1 MSELNIVPDSEQS
14 LFWYPELK
22 YKYDFDKGI
31 DKPLALRAYICYFLD
46 RLQSMFKWSG
56 LPDTIPQKWLESY
69 LLVDGQCAV
78 INTEKGLFAT
88 NGGMGAD
95 PNEYYIPTKYIVTN
109 PWLPEGSTAGKQYN
123 IDGDE
128 KNAVLVRNDTYT
140 VGLMPLLVKY
150 CTQMVE
156 NDITM
161 SIADI
166 WVRATVA
173 LSAADDQTRES
184 AEQWLK
190 DLRKGKLGVIGEAP
204 FLAGNQNES
213 LRTNPIGTVAGTLT
227 DLIEYHQY
235 LKAGLYND
243 IGLNSNYNMK
253 REAIM
258 SNETKLN
265 DDALHPLIDTM
276 LACRKEAAEEIN
288 KLFGTNISVEF
299 NSAWADNEK
308 ENEAVM
314 HQIEA
319 AADQADEDKENDSI
333 PEADNN
339 IPDTDTDIPD
349 SADDSESEVTVDESE
364 EIEAE
369 VPETE
374 AVIEAIENAAEVIA
388 EAIADNDTESDEK
401 DGE

>member
-1 MSELNIVPDSEQS
+1 MSVSNIVPEQEQS
-14 LFWYPELK
+14 LFWYPTLK
-22 YKYDFDKGI
+22 YKYDFEKGV

-46 RLQSMFKWSG
+46 RLQSMFKWEG

-78 INTEKGLFAT
+78 INTDRGLFAT

-109 PWLPEGSTAGKQYN
+109 PYLPEKASAGRNYTISGENQ
-123 IDGDE
+123 D
-128 KNAVLVRNDTYT
+128 AVLVRNDTYT
-140 VGLMPLLVKY
+140 VGLMPMILKY

-161 SIADI
+161 GIADV
-166 WVRATVA
+166 WARATIA
-173 LSAADDQTRES
+173 ISAVDDQTKES

-190 DLRKGKLGVIGEAP
+190 NLQKGKLGVIGEAP
-204 FLAGNQNES
+204 FLAANQNEN
-213 LRTNPIGTVAGTLT
+213 LRVNNIGTVAGTLT

-235 LKAGLYND
+235 LKAGLFNEL
-243 IGLNSNYNMK
+243 GLNSNYNMK

-299 NSAWADNEK
+299 NSAWEDNEK

-314 HQIEA
+314 QQIEA
-319 AADQADEDKENDSI
+319 AADQADEVTEDDTTIPDNDS
-333 PEADNN
+333 
-339 IPDTDTDIPD
+339 DISD
-349 SADDSESEVTVDESE
+349 SADSGNDIESDESAEVTADE
-364 EIEAE
+364 A
-369 VPETE
+369 PATE
-374 AVIEAIENAAEVIA
+374 AIVEAIETAAATIA
-388 EAIADNDTESDEK
+388 EAIAEDVPEEK
-401 DGE
+401 EGE

>member
-1 MSELNIVPDSEQS
+1 MSIPNTPDEQN
-14 LFWYPELK
+14 LFWYPTLK

-46 RLQSMFKWSG
+46 RLQSMFKWEG

-69 LLVDGQCAV
+69 LLTDGQCAV
-78 INTEKGLFAT
+78 INTSKGLFAT

-109 PWLPEGSTAGKQYN
+109 PWLPEGSTAGKQYT
-123 IDGDE
+123 IYGE
-128 KNAVLVRNDTYT
+128 EQNAVLVRNDTYT
-140 VGLMPLLVKY
+140 VGLMPLLLKY

-166 WVRATVA
+166 WARASA
-173 LSAADDQTRES
+173 AFSAADDQTKES
-184 AEQWLK
+184 AELWLK
-190 DLRKGKLGVIGEAP
+190 RLRKGELGVIGEAP

-288 KLFGTNISVEF
+288 RLFGTEISVEF

-314 HQIEA
+314 QQIEA
-319 AADQADEDKENDSI
+319 TAEGDEAI
-333 PEADNN
+333 
-339 IPDTDTDIPD
+339 
-349 SADDSESEVTVDESE
+349 ADDVASDEVDTVETTPDEVVEEQSTPDEVEEVT
-364 EIEAE
+364 EAE
-369 VPETE
+369 EVPATE

-388 EAIADNDTESDEK
+388 EAIAEGDTPEEK
-401 DGE
+401 EGE

>member
-1 MSELNIVPDSEQS
+1 MSIPNTPDEQN
-14 LFWYPELK
+14 LFWYPTLK

-78 INTEKGLFAT
+78 INTDKGIFAT

-109 PWLPEGSTAGKQYN
+109 PWLPEGSTAGKQYT
-123 IDGDE
+123 IYGE
-128 KNAVLVRNDTYT
+128 EQNAVLVRNDTYT
-140 VGLMPLLVKY
+140 VGLMPLLLKY

-166 WVRATVA
+166 WARASVA
-173 LSAADDQTRES
+173 FSAADDQTRES
-184 AEQWLK
+184 AELWLK
-190 DLRKGKLGVIGEAP
+190 RLKKGELGVIGEAP

-288 KLFGTNISVEF
+288 RLFGTEISVEF

-314 HQIEA
+314 NQIEA
-319 AADQADEDKENDSI
+319 AAEGDEAI
-333 PEADNN
+333 
-339 IPDTDTDIPD
+339 
-349 SADDSESEVTVDESE
+349 ADDVASDEVDTVETTPDEVAEEQSTPDEVEEVT
-364 EIEAE
+364 EAE
-369 VPETE
+369 EVPATE

-388 EAIADNDTESDEK
+388 EAIAEGDTPEEK
-401 DGE
+401 EGE

>member
-1 MSELNIVPDSEQS
+1 MSIPNTPDEQN
-14 LFWYPELK
+14 LFWYPTLK

-46 RLQSMFKWSG
+46 RLQSMFIWSG

-78 INTEKGLFAT
+78 INTDKGIFAT
-88 NGGMGAD
+88 NGGMGASPD
-95 PNEYYIPTKYIVTN
+95 EYYIPTKYIVTN
-109 PWLPEGSTAGKQYN
+109 PYLPENASSVKEYTISGTEQ
-123 IDGDE
+123 
-128 KNAVLVRNDTYT
+128 NAVLVRNDTYT
-140 VGLMPLLVKY
+140 VGLMPLLLKY

-166 WVRATVA
+166 WARASVA
-173 LSAADDQTRES
+173 MSAADDQTRES
-184 AEQWLK
+184 AELWLK
-190 DLRKGKLGVIGEAP
+190 RLRKGELGVIGEAP

-235 LKAGLYND
+235 LKAGLYNE

-288 KLFGTNISVEF
+288 RLFGTEITVEF
-299 NSAWADNEK
+299 NSAWEDNEK

-314 HQIEA
+314 NQIEA
-319 AADQADEDKENDSI
+319 AAEGDEAIADDVASDEDA
-333 PEADNN
+333 PEVIDDQTEDEAVDLNEVKADAEE
-339 IPDTDTDIPD
+339 DI
-349 SADDSESEVTVDESE
+349 
-364 EIEAE
+364 
-369 VPETE
+369 PETE
-374 AVIEAIENAAEVIA
+374 SVIEAIETAAEVIA
-388 EAIADNDTESDEK
+388 EAIAEGDTPEEK
-401 DGE
+401 EGE

>member
-1 MSELNIVPDSEQS
+1 MADLNIVPDTQQS

-22 YKYDFDKGI
+22 YKYDFEKGI
-31 DKPLALRAYICYFLD
+31 DKPLAMRAYIGYFLD

-56 LPDTIPQKWLESY
+56 LPETIPQKWLESY
-69 LLVDGQCAV
+69 LLVDGHCAV
-78 INTEKGLFAT
+78 INTDKGLFAT
-88 NGGMGAD
+88 NGGMGAV
-95 PNEYYIPTKYIVTN
+95 PNEYYIPTKFIVSN
-109 PWLPEGSTAGKQYN
+109 PYLPEGSTAGRNYT
-123 IDGDE
+123 IDGDDQD
-128 KNAVLVRNDTYT
+128 AVFVRNDTYT

-150 CTQMVE
+150 CSQMVE

-173 LSAADDQTRES
+173 MSAADDQTRES
-184 AEQWLK
+184 AEQWLR

-213 LRTNPIGTVAGTLT
+213 LRTNPIGSVAGTLT

-288 KLFGTNISVEF
+288 RLFGTNISVEF
-299 NSAWADNEK
+299 NSAWLDNEK

-314 HQIEA
+314 DQIEA
-319 AADQADEDKENDSI
+319 AAEATEEVSDEADTPVEVSDQTDEVIEEDTTDEVTADETVEDKD
-333 PEADNN
+333 
-339 IPDTDTDIPD
+339 
-349 SADDSESEVTVDESE
+349 
-364 EIEAE
+364 EAE
-369 VPETE
+369 APVETE
-374 AVIEAIENAAEVIA
+374 SIIEAIETAAEVIA
-388 EAIADNDTESDEK
+388 DAIEGDTHEDTEGGNE
-401 DGE
+401 

>member
-1 MSELNIVPDSEQS
+1 MSELNIVPDSEKS

-46 RLQSMFKWSG
+46 RLQSMFIWSG

-109 PWLPEGSTAGKQYN
+109 PYLPEGSTAGKQYV
-123 IDGDE
+123 IDGDT
-128 KNAVLVRNDTYT
+128 KDAVLVRNDTYT

-184 AEQWLK
+184 AELWLK
-190 DLRKGKLGVIGEAP
+190 KLRKGELGVIGEAP

-314 HQIEA
+314 QQIEA
-319 AADQADEDKENDSI
+319 AADQADEVTENDT
-333 PEADNN
+333 A
-339 IPDTDTDIPD
+339 IPDNDSDISDSVDSGNDT
-349 SADDSESEVTVDESE
+349 ESDESTEVTTDEVT
-364 EIEAE
+364 ADE
-369 VPETE
+369 VI
-374 AVIEAIENAAEVIA
+374 VEAIENAAEVIA

>member
-1 MSELNIVPDSEQS
+1 MSIPNTPDEQN
-14 LFWYPELK
+14 LFWYPTLK

-78 INTEKGLFAT
+78 INTSKGLFAT

-109 PWLPEGSTAGKQYN
+109 PWLPEGSTAGKQYT
-123 IDGDE
+123 IYGE
-128 KNAVLVRNDTYT
+128 EQNAVLVRNDTYT
-140 VGLMPLLVKY
+140 VGLMPLLLKY

-166 WVRATVA
+166 WARASVA
-173 LSAADDQTRES
+173 FSAADDQTRES
-184 AEQWLK
+184 AELWLK
-190 DLRKGKLGVIGEAP
+190 RLKKGELGVIGEAP

-288 KLFGTNISVEF
+288 RLFGTEISVEF

-314 HQIEA
+314 NQIEA
-319 AADQADEDKENDSI
+319 AAEGDEAI
-333 PEADNN
+333 
-339 IPDTDTDIPD
+339 
-349 SADDSESEVTVDESE
+349 ADDVASDEVDTVETTPDEVAEEQSTPDEVEEVT
-364 EIEAE
+364 EAE
-369 VPETE
+369 EVPATE

-388 EAIADNDTESDEK
+388 EAIAEGDTPEEK
-401 DGE
+401 EGE

>member
-1 MSELNIVPDSEQS
+1 MSVSNIVPEQEQS
-14 LFWYPELK
+14 LFWYPTLK
-22 YKYDFDKGI
+22 YKYDFEKGV

-46 RLQSMFKWSG
+46 RLQSMFKWEG

-78 INTEKGLFAT
+78 INTDRGLFAT

-109 PWLPEGSTAGKQYN
+109 PYLPEKASAGRNYTISGESQ
-123 IDGDE
+123 D
-128 KNAVLVRNDTYT
+128 AVLVRNDTYT
-140 VGLMPLLVKY
+140 VGLMPMILKY

-161 SIADI
+161 GIADI
-166 WVRATVA
+166 WARATIA
-173 LSAADDQTRES
+173 ISAVDDQTKES

-190 DLRKGKLGVIGEAP
+190 NLQKGKLGVIGEAP
-204 FLAGNQNES
+204 FLAANQNEN
-213 LRTNPIGTVAGTLT
+213 LRVNNIGTVAGTLT

-235 LKAGLYND
+235 LKAGLFNEL
-243 IGLNSNYNMK
+243 GLNSNYNMK

-288 KLFGTNISVEF
+288 RLFGTNISVEF
-299 NSAWADNEK
+299 NSAWEDNEK
-308 ENEAVM
+308 ENKAVM
-314 HQIEA
+314 QQIEA
-319 AADQADEDKENDSI
+319 AAD
-333 PEADNN
+333 
-339 IPDTDTDIPD
+339 
-349 SADDSESEVTVDESE
+349 
-364 EIEAE
+364 
-369 VPETE
+369 
-374 AVIEAIENAAEVIA
+374 
-388 EAIADNDTESDEK
+388 
-401 DGE
+401 

>member
-1 MSELNIVPDSEQS
+1 MSIPNTPDEQN
-14 LFWYPELK
+14 LFWYPTLK

-46 RLQSMFKWSG
+46 RLQSMFKWEG

-69 LLVDGQCAV
+69 LLTDGQCAV
-78 INTEKGLFAT
+78 INTSKGLFAT

-109 PWLPEGSTAGKQYN
+109 PWLPEGSTAGKQYT
-123 IDGDE
+123 IYGE
-128 KNAVLVRNDTYT
+128 EQNAVLVRNDTYT
-140 VGLMPLLVKY
+140 VGLMPLLLKY

-166 WVRATVA
+166 WARASA
-173 LSAADDQTRES
+173 AFSAADDQTRES
-184 AEQWLK
+184 AELWLK
-190 DLRKGKLGVIGEAP
+190 RLRKGELGVIGEAP

-288 KLFGTNISVEF
+288 RLFGTEITVEF
-299 NSAWADNEK
+299 NSAWEDNEK
-308 ENEAVM
+308 ENEAIM
-314 HQIEA
+314 QQIEA
-319 AADQADEDKENDSI
+319 TAEGDEAI
-333 PEADNN
+333 
-339 IPDTDTDIPD
+339 
-349 SADDSESEVTVDESE
+349 ADDVASDEVDTVETTPDEVVEEQSTPDEVEEVT
-364 EIEAE
+364 EAE
-369 VPETE
+369 EVPATE

-388 EAIADNDTESDEK
+388 EAIAEGDTPEEK
-401 DGE
+401 EGE

>member
-1 MSELNIVPDSEQS
+1 MSIPNTPDEQN
-14 LFWYPELK
+14 LFWYPTLK

-46 RLQSMFKWSG
+46 RLQSMFKWEG

-69 LLVDGQCAV
+69 LLTEGQCAV
-78 INTEKGLFAT
+78 INTERGLFAT

-109 PWLPEGSTAGKQYN
+109 PWLPEGSTAGKQYT
-123 IDGDE
+123 IYGE
-128 KNAVLVRNDTYT
+128 EQNAVLVRNDTYT
-140 VGLMPLLVKY
+140 VGLMPLLLKY

-166 WVRATVA
+166 WARASA
-173 LSAADDQTRES
+173 AFSAADDQTKES
-184 AEQWLK
+184 AELWLK
-190 DLRKGKLGVIGEAP
+190 RLRKGELGVIGEAP

-288 KLFGTNISVEF
+288 RLFGTEISVEF

-314 HQIEA
+314 QQIEA
-319 AADQADEDKENDSI
+319 TAEGDEAI
-333 PEADNN
+333 
-339 IPDTDTDIPD
+339 
-349 SADDSESEVTVDESE
+349 ADDVASDEVDTVETTPDEVAEEQSTPDEVEEVT
-364 EIEAE
+364 EAE
-369 VPETE
+369 EVPATE

-388 EAIADNDTESDEK
+388 EAIAEGDTPEEK
-401 DGE
+401 EGE

>member
-1 MSELNIVPDSEQS
+1 MSIPNTPDEQN
-14 LFWYPELK
+14 LFWYPTLK

-78 INTEKGLFAT
+78 INTDKGIFAT

-109 PWLPEGSTAGKQYN
+109 PWLPEGSTAGKQYT
-123 IDGDE
+123 IYGE
-128 KNAVLVRNDTYT
+128 EQNAVLVRNDIYT
-140 VGLMPLLVKY
+140 VGLMPLLLKY

-166 WVRATVA
+166 WARASVA
-173 LSAADDQTRES
+173 MSAADDQTRES
-184 AEQWLK
+184 AELWLK
-190 DLRKGKLGVIGEAP
+190 RLKKGELGVIGEAP

-235 LKAGLYND
+235 LKAGLYNE

-288 KLFGTNISVEF
+288 RLFGTEITVEF
-299 NSAWADNEK
+299 NSAWEDNEK
-308 ENEAVM
+308 ENEAIM
-314 HQIEA
+314 QQIEA
-319 AADQADEDKENDSI
+319 TAEGDEAI
-333 PEADNN
+333 
-339 IPDTDTDIPD
+339 
-349 SADDSESEVTVDESE
+349 ADDVASDEVDTVETTPDEVVEEQSTPDEVEEVT
-364 EIEAE
+364 EAE
-369 VPETE
+369 EVPATE

-388 EAIADNDTESDEK
+388 EAIAEGDTPEEK
-401 DGE
+401 EGE

>member
-46 RLQSMFKWSG
+46 RLQSMFTWSG

-78 INTEKGLFAT
+78 INTDKGLFAT
-88 NGGMGAD
+88 NGGMGAH

-109 PWLPEGSTAGKQYN
+109 PWLPEGSTAGKQYT
-123 IDGDE
+123 IDGDD
-128 KNAVLVRNDTYT
+128 KNAVLVRNDIYT

-184 AEQWLK
+184 AEQWLR

-314 HQIEA
+314 EQIEA
-319 AADQADEDKENDSI
+319 AADHTDEVETVEATADEVVDEQTT
-333 PEADNN
+333 
-339 IPDTDTDIPD
+339 PD
-349 SADDSESEVTVDESE
+349 EVTTDE
-364 EIEAE
+364 
-369 VPETE
+369 
-374 AVIEAIENAAEVIA
+374 VIVEAIENAAEVIA

>member
-1 MSELNIVPDSEQS
+1 MSELNIVPDSEKS

-22 YKYDFDKGI
+22 YKYDFEKGI
-31 DKPLALRAYICYFLD
+31 DKPLAMRAYICYFLD

-109 PWLPEGSTAGKQYN
+109 PWLPEDSSAGKQYN
-123 IDGDE
+123 IDGDD

-150 CTQMVE
+150 CSQMVE

-288 KLFGTNISVEF
+288 NLFGTNISVEF

-314 HQIEA
+314 QQIEA
-319 AADQADEDKENDSI
+319 SADQAEEVSDEA
-333 PEADNN
+333 EAPVEVSDQ
-339 IPDTDTDIPD
+339 TD
-349 SADDSESEVTVDESE
+349 ETVDETVE
-364 EIEAE
+364 DEAE
-369 VPETE
+369 APATD
-374 AVIEAIENAAEVIA
+374 VIVEAIETAAEVIA
-388 EAIADNDTESDEK
+388 EAIEGDTPEYTE
-401 DGE
+401 GGAE

>member
-1 MSELNIVPDSEQS
+1 MSIPNTPDEQN
-14 LFWYPELK
+14 LFWYPTLK

-95 PNEYYIPTKYIVTN
+95 PDEYYIPTKYIVTN
-109 PWLPEGSTAGKQYN
+109 PYLPQNASTEKEYVISGSEQ
-123 IDGDE
+123 
-128 KNAVLVRNDTYT
+128 NAVLVRNDTYT
-140 VGLMPLLVKY
+140 VGLMPLLLKY

-156 NDITM
+156 NDISMT
-161 SIADI
+161 IADI
-166 WVRATVA
+166 WARATVA
-173 LSAADDQTRES
+173 MSAADDQTRES
-184 AEQWLK
+184 AELWLK
-190 DLRKGKLGVIGEAP
+190 RLRKGELGIIGEAP
-204 FLAGNQNES
+204 FLAGNQAES
-213 LRTNPIGTVAGTLT
+213 LRTNPIGNVAGTLT

-258 SNETKLN
+258 QGEAQLN

-288 KLFGTNISVEF
+288 RLFGTEISVEF
-299 NSAWADNEK
+299 NSAWLDNEK
-308 ENEAVM
+308 ENDALLD
-314 HQIEA
+314 QIEA
-319 AADQADEDKENDSI
+319 QGEGN
-333 PEADNN
+333 EADNDISDN
-339 IPDTDTDIPD
+339 PDGDITGND
-349 SADDSESEVTVDESE
+349 ADVADESE
-364 EIEAE
+364 DAE
-369 VPETE
+369 VTADETVE
-374 AVIEAIENAAEVIA
+374 ADETPVDAEVIVEAIENAAEVIA
-388 EAIADNDTESDEK
+388 EAITSDETPDDTEGGNE
-401 DGE
+401 

>member
-1 MSELNIVPDSEQS
+1 MSISNLPDEQN
-14 LFWYPELK
+14 LFWYPTLK

-78 INTEKGLFAT
+78 INTDRGLFAT

-109 PWLPEGSTAGKQYN
+109 PYLPENASAGRNYIISGELQ
-123 IDGDE
+123 D
-128 KNAVLVRNDTYT
+128 AVLVRNDTYT
-140 VGLMPLLVKY
+140 VGLMPLLLKY

-166 WVRATVA
+166 WARASVA
-173 LSAADDQTRES
+173 LSAADDQTKES
-184 AEQWLK
+184 AELWLK
-190 DLRKGKLGVIGEAP
+190 RLRKGELGVIGEAP

-235 LKAGLYND
+235 LKAGLYNE

-288 KLFGTNISVEF
+288 RLFGTEITVEF
-299 NSAWADNEK
+299 NSAWEDNEK

-314 HQIEA
+314 QQIEA
-319 AADQADEDKENDSI
+319 AADQADDVDTVETT
-333 PEADNN
+333 
-339 IPDTDTDIPD
+339 PDD
-349 SADDSESEVTVDESE
+349 VVDEQSTPDEVE
-364 EIEAE
+364 EITEAEEVEE

-374 AVIEAIENAAEVIA
+374 SIVEAIETAAEVIA
-388 EAIADNDTESDEK
+388 EAIAEGDTPEEK
-401 DGE
+401 EGE

>member
-1 MSELNIVPDSEQS
+1 MSELNIVPDSEKS

-46 RLQSMFKWSG
+46 RLQSMFTWSG

-78 INTEKGLFAT
+78 INTDKGLFAT
-88 NGGMGAD
+88 NGGMGAN

-109 PWLPEGSTAGKQYN
+109 PWLPEGSTAGKQYT
-123 IDGDE
+123 IDGDD

-184 AEQWLK
+184 AEQWLR

-314 HQIEA
+314 EQIE
-319 AADQADEDKENDSI
+319 QSVEGDE
-333 PEADNN
+333 
-339 IPDTDTDIPD
+339 
-349 SADDSESEVTVDESE
+349 SADTVDEVVESND
-364 EIEAE
+364 
-369 VPETE
+369 E
-374 AVIEAIENAAEVIA
+374 AVETTDEVVESDEAVESTDEVTADEVIVEAIENAAEVIA
-388 EAIADNDTESDEK
+388 EAIADNDTESDVK

>member
-1 MSELNIVPDSEQS
+1 MSIPNTPDEQN
-14 LFWYPELK
+14 LFWYPTLK

-78 INTEKGLFAT
+78 INTDKGIFAT

-95 PNEYYIPTKYIVTN
+95 PDEYYIPTKYIVTN
-109 PWLPEGSTAGKQYN
+109 PYLPEKASAGKEYTISGTDQ
-123 IDGDE
+123 
-128 KNAVLVRNDTYT
+128 NAVLVRNDTYT
-140 VGLMPLLVKY
+140 VGLMPLLLKY

-166 WVRATVA
+166 WARASVA
-173 LSAADDQTRES
+173 MSAADDQTKES
-184 AEQWLK
+184 AELWLK
-190 DLRKGKLGVIGEAP
+190 RLRKGELGVIGEAP

-235 LKAGLYND
+235 LKAGLYNE

-288 KLFGTNISVEF
+288 KLFGTEITVEF
-299 NSAWADNEK
+299 NSAWEDNEK

-314 HQIEA
+314 NQIEA
-319 AADQADEDKENDSI
+319 AAEGDEAI
-333 PEADNN
+333 
-339 IPDTDTDIPD
+339 
-349 SADDSESEVTVDESE
+349 ADDVAPEDAPEVIEDQTEDEAVDLNEVKADAE
-364 EIEAE
+364 EDIT
-369 VPETE
+369 ETE
-374 AVIEAIENAAEVIA
+374 SVIEAIETAAEVIA
-388 EAIADNDTESDEK
+388 EAIAEGDTPEEK
-401 DGE
+401 EGE

>member
-1 MSELNIVPDSEQS
+1 MSELNIVPDTQQS

-22 YKYDFDKGI
+22 YKYDFEKGI
-31 DKPLALRAYICYFLD
+31 DKPLAMRAYIGYFLD
-46 RLQSMFKWSG
+46 RLQSMFIWSG
-56 LPDTIPQKWLESY
+56 LPETIPQKWLESY
-69 LLVDGQCAV
+69 LLVDGHCAV
-78 INTEKGLFAT
+78 INTDKGLFAT

-95 PNEYYIPTKYIVTN
+95 PNEYYIPTKFIVSN
-109 PWLPEGSTAGKQYN
+109 PYLPEGSSAGRNYT
-123 IDGDE
+123 IDGDDQD
-128 KNAVLVRNDTYT
+128 AVFVRNDTYT

-150 CTQMVE
+150 CSQMVE

-184 AEQWLK
+184 AEQWLR

-314 HQIEA
+314 EQIEA
-319 AADQADEDKENDSI
+319 AAESTDEVSDEAEAHVEVSDQTDEVIED
-333 PEADNN
+333 
-339 IPDTDTDIPD
+339 DTTTD
-349 SADDSESEVTVDESE
+349 ETVDKTVED
-364 EIEAE
+364 EAE
-369 VPETE
+369 APVETE
-374 AVIEAIENAAEVIA
+374 SIIEAIETAAEVIA
-388 EAIADNDTESDEK
+388 DAIEGDTTEDTEGGAE
-401 DGE
+401 

>member
-1 MSELNIVPDSEQS
+1 MADLNIVPDTQQS

-22 YKYDFDKGI
+22 YKYDFEKGI
-31 DKPLALRAYICYFLD
+31 DKPLAMRAYIGYFLD

-56 LPDTIPQKWLESY
+56 LPETIPQKWLESY
-69 LLVDGQCAV
+69 LLVDGHCAV
-78 INTEKGLFAT
+78 INTDKGLFAT

-95 PNEYYIPTKYIVTN
+95 PNEYYIPTKFIVSN
-109 PWLPEGSTAGKQYN
+109 PYLPEGSTAGRNYT
-123 IDGDE
+123 IDGDDQD
-128 KNAVLVRNDTYT
+128 AVFVRNDTYT

-150 CTQMVE
+150 CSQMVE

-173 LSAADDQTRES
+173 MSAADDQTRES
-184 AEQWLK
+184 AEQWLR

-213 LRTNPIGTVAGTLT
+213 LRTNPIGSVAGTLT

-276 LACRKEAAEEIN
+276 LACRKEAADEIN
-288 KLFGTNISVEF
+288 RLFGTNISVEF
-299 NSAWADNEK
+299 NSAWLDNEK

-314 HQIEA
+314 DQIEA
-319 AADQADEDKENDSI
+319 ASEATEEVSDEAEAPVEVSDQTDEVIEDDTTDEVTADE
-333 PEADNN
+333 
-339 IPDTDTDIPD
+339 
-349 SADDSESEVTVDESE
+349 TVED
-364 EIEAE
+364 EAE
-369 VPETE
+369 APVETE
-374 AVIEAIENAAEVIA
+374 SIIEAIETAAEVIA
-388 EAIADNDTESDEK
+388 DAIEGDTPEDTEGGNE
-401 DGE
+401 

>member
-1 MSELNIVPDSEQS
+1 MSGLNIVPDSEQS

-78 INTEKGLFAT
+78 INTDKGLFAT

-109 PWLPEGSTAGKQYN
+109 PWLPEGSSAGKQYI

-128 KNAVLVRNDTYT
+128 KNAVLVRNDIYT

-166 WVRATVA
+166 WARASVA
-173 LSAADDQTRES
+173 MSAADDQTRES
-184 AEQWLK
+184 AELWLK
-190 DLRKGKLGVIGEAP
+190 RLRKGELGVIGEAP

-235 LKAGLYND
+235 LKAGLYNE

-299 NSAWADNEK
+299 NSAWEDNEK

-314 HQIEA
+314 QQIEA
-319 AADQADEDKENDSI
+319 TAEGDEAIADDVASDEIALDEDAPEVVDDQTEDEAVETTDEAIADEV
-333 PEADNN
+333 PA
-339 IPDTDTDIPD
+339 
-349 SADDSESEVTVDESE
+349 ES
-364 EIEAE
+364 
-369 VPETE
+369 
-374 AVIEAIENAAEVIA
+374 VIVEAIETAAEVIA
-388 EAIADNDTESDEK
+388 EAIAEGDTPEEK
-401 DGE
+401 EGE

>member
-1 MSELNIVPDSEQS
+1 MSIPNTPDEKN
-14 LFWYPELK
+14 LFWYPTLK

-78 INTEKGLFAT
+78 INTDKGIFAT
-88 NGGMGAD
+88 NGGMGASPD
-95 PNEYYIPTKYIVTN
+95 EYYIPTKYIVTN
-109 PWLPEGSTAGKQYN
+109 PYLPENASAGKEYTISGTDQ
-123 IDGDE
+123 
-128 KNAVLVRNDTYT
+128 NAVLVRNDTYT
-140 VGLMPLLVKY
+140 VGLMPLLLKY

-166 WVRATVA
+166 WARASVA
-173 LSAADDQTRES
+173 MSAADDQTRES
-184 AEQWLK
+184 AELWLK
-190 DLRKGKLGVIGEAP
+190 RLRKGELGVIGEAP

-288 KLFGTNISVEF
+288 RLFGTEISVEF

-308 ENEAVM
+308 ENEAIM
-314 HQIEA
+314 QQIEA
-319 AADQADEDKENDSI
+319 TAEGDEAI
-333 PEADNN
+333 
-339 IPDTDTDIPD
+339 
-349 SADDSESEVTVDESE
+349 ADDVASDEVDTVETTPDEVVEEQSTPDEVEEVT
-364 EIEAE
+364 EAE
-369 VPETE
+369 EVPATE

-388 EAIADNDTESDEK
+388 EAIAEGDTPEEK
-401 DGE
+401 EGE

>member
-1 MSELNIVPDSEQS
+1 MSIPNTPDEQN
-14 LFWYPELK
+14 LFWYPTLK

-46 RLQSMFKWSG
+46 RLQSMFKWEG

-78 INTEKGLFAT
+78 INTDKGIFAT

-95 PNEYYIPTKYIVTN
+95 PDEYYIPTKYIVTN
-109 PWLPEGSTAGKQYN
+109 PYLPEQASAGRNYT
-123 IDGDE
+123 ISGDGQD
-128 KNAVLVRNDTYT
+128 AVLVRNDTYT
-140 VGLMPLLVKY
+140 VGLMPLLLKY

-166 WVRATVA
+166 WARASVA
-173 LSAADDQTRES
+173 MSAADDQTKES
-184 AEQWLK
+184 AELWLK
-190 DLRKGKLGVIGEAP
+190 RLRKGELGVIGEAP

-235 LKAGLYND
+235 LKAGLYNE

-288 KLFGTNISVEF
+288 KLFGTEITVEF
-299 NSAWADNEK
+299 NSAWEDNEK

-314 HQIEA
+314 NQIEA
-319 AADQADEDKENDSI
+319 VAEGDEAI
-333 PEADNN
+333 
-339 IPDTDTDIPD
+339 
-349 SADDSESEVTVDESE
+349 ADDIAPEEDVPEVIDDQTEDEAEDTADAEVEEVSE
-364 EIEAE
+364 E

-374 AVIEAIENAAEVIA
+374 AVIEAIETAAEVIA
-388 EAIADNDTESDEK
+388 EAIAEGDTPEEK
-401 DGE
+401 EGE

>member
-1 MSELNIVPDSEQS
+1 MSIPNTPDEQN
-14 LFWYPELK
+14 LFWYPTLK

-46 RLQSMFKWSG
+46 RLQSMFKWEG
-56 LPDTIPQKWLESY
+56 LPNTIPQKWLESY
-69 LLVDGQCAV
+69 LLTDGQCAV
-78 INTEKGLFAT
+78 INTSKGLFAT

-109 PWLPEGSTAGKQYN
+109 PWLPEGSTAGKQYT
-123 IDGDE
+123 IYGE
-128 KNAVLVRNDTYT
+128 EQNAVLVRNDTYT
-140 VGLMPLLVKY
+140 VGLMPLLLKY

-166 WVRATVA
+166 WARASA
-173 LSAADDQTRES
+173 AFSAADDQTRES
-184 AEQWLK
+184 AELWLK
-190 DLRKGKLGVIGEAP
+190 RLRKGELGVIGEAP

-288 KLFGTNISVEF
+288 RLFGTEITVEF
-299 NSAWADNEK
+299 NSAWEDNEK
-308 ENEAVM
+308 ENEAIM
-314 HQIEA
+314 QQIEA
-319 AADQADEDKENDSI
+319 TAEGDEAI
-333 PEADNN
+333 
-339 IPDTDTDIPD
+339 
-349 SADDSESEVTVDESE
+349 ADDVASDEVDTVETTPDEVVEEQSTPDEVEEVT
-364 EIEAE
+364 EAE
-369 VPETE
+369 EVPATE

-388 EAIADNDTESDEK
+388 EAIAEGDTPEEK
-401 DGE
+401 EGE

>member
-1 MSELNIVPDSEQS
+1 MSELNIVPDSEKS

-46 RLQSMFKWSG
+46 RLQSMFTWSG

-78 INTEKGLFAT
+78 INTDKGLFAT
-88 NGGMGAD
+88 NGGMDAD

-109 PWLPEGSTAGKQYN
+109 PWLPEGSTAGKQYT
-123 IDGDE
+123 IDGDD
-128 KNAVLVRNDTYT
+128 KNAVLVRNDIYT

-173 LSAADDQTRES
+173 LSAADDQTKES
-184 AEQWLK
+184 AEQWLR

-299 NSAWADNEK
+299 NSAWANNEK

-314 HQIEA
+314 EQIEA
-319 AADQADEDKENDSI
+319 AADQTDDVETVEATPDEVADEQTTPDEVEETD
-333 PEADNN
+333 EAV
-339 IPDTDTDIPD
+339 
-349 SADDSESEVTVDESE
+349 ESTNEVTADE
-364 EIEAE
+364 
-369 VPETE
+369 
-374 AVIEAIENAAEVIA
+374 VIVEAIENAAEVIA

>member
-1 MSELNIVPDSEQS
+1 
-14 LFWYPELK
+14 
-22 YKYDFDKGI
+22 
-31 DKPLALRAYICYFLD
+31 
-46 RLQSMFKWSG
+46 
-56 LPDTIPQKWLESY
+56 
-69 LLVDGQCAV
+69 
-78 INTEKGLFAT
+78 
-88 NGGMGAD
+88 
-95 PNEYYIPTKYIVTN
+95 
-109 PWLPEGSTAGKQYN
+109 
-123 IDGDE
+123 
-128 KNAVLVRNDTYT
+128 
-140 VGLMPLLVKY
+140 MPLLVKY

-173 LSAADDQTRES
+173 LSAADDQTKES
-184 AEQWLK
+184 AEQWLR

-314 HQIEA
+314 EQIEA
-319 AADQADEDKENDSI
+319 AADQTDDVETVETTPGEVEDEQTTPDEVEETDEAVESTDEVTADE
-333 PEADNN
+333 
-339 IPDTDTDIPD
+339 
-349 SADDSESEVTVDESE
+349 
-364 EIEAE
+364 
-369 VPETE
+369 
-374 AVIEAIENAAEVIA
+374 VIVEAIENAAEVIA

-401 DGE
+401 DGAE

>member
-1 MSELNIVPDSEQS
+1 MSIPNTPDEQN
-14 LFWYPELK
+14 LFWYPTLK

-31 DKPLALRAYICYFLD
+31 DKPLALRAYICYFLN
-46 RLQSMFKWSG
+46 RLQSMFKWEG

-69 LLVDGQCAV
+69 LLSDGQCAV
-78 INTEKGLFAT
+78 IKTSEGIYAT

-109 PWLPEGSTAGKQYN
+109 PYLPKTASAGKDYIISGEGQ
-123 IDGDE
+123 
-128 KNAVLVRNDTYT
+128 NAVLVRNDIYT
-140 VGLMPLLVKY
+140 IGLMPLLLKY

-166 WVRATVA
+166 WARASVA
-173 LSAADDQTRES
+173 MSAADDQTRES
-184 AEQWLK
+184 AELWLK
-190 DLRKGKLGVIGEAP
+190 RLRKGELGVIGEAP

-288 KLFGTNISVEF
+288 RLFGTEISVEF

-314 HQIEA
+314 QQIEA
-319 AADQADEDKENDSI
+319 AADQADEVTENDSV
-333 PEADNN
+333 PEADSD
-339 IPDTDTDIPD
+339 ISDTDSDIPD
-349 SADDSESEVTVDESE
+349 SADVTESEDVTDD
-364 EIEAE
+364 
-369 VPETE
+369 ETE
-374 AVIEAIENAAEVIA
+374 KVETESSATDLIVETIETAAEIIA
-388 EAIADNDTESDEK
+388 EAIAEGDAPEEK
-401 DGE
+401 EGE

>member
-1 MSELNIVPDSEQS
+1 MSELNIVPDTQQS

-22 YKYDFDKGI
+22 YKYDFEKGI
-31 DKPLALRAYICYFLD
+31 DKPLAMRAYIGYFLD
-46 RLQSMFKWSG
+46 RLQSMFIWSG
-56 LPDTIPQKWLESY
+56 LPETIPQKWLESY
-69 LLVDGQCAV
+69 LLVDGHCAV
-78 INTEKGLFAT
+78 INTSKGLFAT

-95 PNEYYIPTKYIVTN
+95 PNEYYIPTKFIVSN
-109 PWLPEGSTAGKQYN
+109 PYLPEGSSAGRNYI
-123 IDGDE
+123 IDGD
-128 KNAVLVRNDTYT
+128 NQDAVFVRNDTYT

-150 CTQMVE
+150 CSQMVE

-173 LSAADDQTRES
+173 LSAADDQTKES

-288 KLFGTNISVEF
+288 KLFGTDISVEF

-308 ENEAVM
+308 ENEAIM
-314 HQIEA
+314 QQIENTA
-319 AADQADEDKENDSI
+319 EGDESADTAVDTTDEVVESNDESVETTDEVVESDEAVESTDEVTADE
-333 PEADNN
+333 
-339 IPDTDTDIPD
+339 
-349 SADDSESEVTVDESE
+349 
-364 EIEAE
+364 
-369 VPETE
+369 
-374 AVIEAIENAAEVIA
+374 VIVEAIENAAEVIA
-388 EAIADNDTESDEK
+388 DAIEENQENTNV
-401 DGE
+401 

>member
-1 MSELNIVPDSEQS
+1 MSVSNIVPEQEQS
-14 LFWYPELK
+14 LFWYPTLK
-22 YKYDFDKGI
+22 YKYDFEKGV

-46 RLQSMFKWSG
+46 RLQSMFKWEG

-78 INTEKGLFAT
+78 INTDRGLFAT

-109 PWLPEGSTAGKQYN
+109 PYLPEKASAGRNYTISGEDQ
-123 IDGDE
+123 D
-128 KNAVLVRNDTYT
+128 AVLVRNDTYT
-140 VGLMPLLVKY
+140 VGLMPMLLKY

-161 SIADI
+161 GIADV
-166 WVRATVA
+166 WARATIA
-173 LSAADDQTRES
+173 ISAVDDNTKES
-184 AEQWLK
+184 AELWLK
-190 DLRKGKLGVIGEAP
+190 NLQKGKLGVIGEAP
-204 FLAGNQNES
+204 FLAANQNEN
-213 LRTNPIGTVAGTLT
+213 LRVNNIGTVAGTLT

-235 LKAGLYND
+235 LKAGLFNEL
-243 IGLNSNYNMK
+243 GLNSNYNMK

-288 KLFGTNISVEF
+288 RLFGTNISVEF
-299 NSAWADNEK
+299 NSAWEDNEK

-314 HQIEA
+314 QQIEA
-319 AADQADEDKENDSI
+319 VADQANEVTEDDTTIPDNDS
-333 PEADNN
+333 
-339 IPDTDTDIPD
+339 DIAD
-349 SADDSESEVTVDESE
+349 SADSG
-364 EIEAE
+364 
-369 VPETE
+369 
-374 AVIEAIENAAEVIA
+374 
-388 EAIADNDTESDEK
+388 NDTESDEIEGIEK
-401 DGE
+401 TESVEVTITEDAIEEIAEKVVEKLEGEENEDNETA

>member
-31 DKPLALRAYICYFLD
+31 DKPLALRAYICYSLD

-78 INTEKGLFAT
+78 IKTSKGLFAT

-109 PWLPEGSTAGKQYN
+109 PWLPEGSTAGKQYV
-123 IDGDE
+123 IDGDTQD
-128 KNAVLVRNDTYT
+128 AVLVRNDTYT
-140 VGLMPLLVKY
+140 VGLMPLLIKY

-184 AEQWLK
+184 AELWLK
-190 DLRKGKLGVIGEAP
+190 KLRKGELGVIGEAP

-314 HQIEA
+314 QQIEQSVEG
-319 AADQADEDKENDSI
+319 DV
-333 PEADNN
+333 
-339 IPDTDTDIPD
+339 
-349 SADDSESEVTVDESE
+349 SADTTDEAAESDEVIESNDEAVETTDEVVESDDAVESTEEVT
-364 EIEAE
+364 ANE
-369 VPETE
+369 VI
-374 AVIEAIENAAEVIA
+374 VEAIENAAEVIA

>member
-1 MSELNIVPDSEQS
+1 MSIPNTPDEQN
-14 LFWYPELK
+14 LFWYPTLK

-95 PNEYYIPTKYIVTN
+95 PDEYYIPTKYIVTN
-109 PWLPEGSTAGKQYN
+109 PYLPQNASTEKEYVISGSEQ
-123 IDGDE
+123 
-128 KNAVLVRNDTYT
+128 NAVLVRNDTYT
-140 VGLMPLLVKY
+140 VGLMPLLLKY

-156 NDITM
+156 NDISMT
-161 SIADI
+161 IADI
-166 WVRATVA
+166 WARATVA
-173 LSAADDQTRES
+173 MSAADDQTRES
-184 AEQWLK
+184 AELWLK
-190 DLRKGKLGVIGEAP
+190 RLRKGELGIIGEAP
-204 FLAGNQNES
+204 FLAGNQAES
-213 LRTNPIGTVAGTLT
+213 LRTNPIGNVAGTLT

-258 SNETKLN
+258 QGEAQLN

-288 KLFGTNISVEF
+288 RLFGTEISVEF
-299 NSAWADNEK
+299 NSAWLDNEK
-308 ENEAVM
+308 ENDALLD
-314 HQIEA
+314 QIEA
-319 AADQADEDKENDSI
+319 QGEGNEADNDISDTSDGDITGDDADVADESEDAEVTTDET
-333 PEADNN
+333 PEADET
-339 IPDTDTDIPD
+339 P
-349 SADDSESEVTVDESE
+349 VD
-364 EIEAE
+364 AE
-369 VPETE
+369 VI
-374 AVIEAIENAAEVIA
+374 VEAIENAAEVIA
-388 EAIADNDTESDEK
+388 EAITTDETPEDTEGGNE
-401 DGE
+401 

>member
-1 MSELNIVPDSEQS
+1 MSVSNIVPEQEQS
-14 LFWYPELK
+14 LFWYPTLK
-22 YKYDFDKGI
+22 YKYDFEKGV

-46 RLQSMFKWSG
+46 RLQSMFKWEG

-78 INTEKGLFAT
+78 INTDRGLFAT

-109 PWLPEGSTAGKQYN
+109 PYLPEKASAGRNYTISGENQ
-123 IDGDE
+123 D
-128 KNAVLVRNDTYT
+128 AVLVRNDTYT
-140 VGLMPLLVKY
+140 VGLMPMILKY

-161 SIADI
+161 GIADV
-166 WVRATVA
+166 WARATIA
-173 LSAADDQTRES
+173 ISAVDDQTKES

-190 DLRKGKLGVIGEAP
+190 NLQKGKLGVIGEAP
-204 FLAGNQNES
+204 FLAANQNEN
-213 LRTNPIGTVAGTLT
+213 LRVNNIGTVAGTLT

-235 LKAGLYND
+235 LKAGLFNEL
-243 IGLNSNYNMK
+243 GLNSNYNMK

-299 NSAWADNEK
+299 NSAWEDNEK

-314 HQIEA
+314 QQIEA
-319 AADQADEDKENDSI
+319 AADQANEVTEDDTTIPDNDS
-333 PEADNN
+333 
-339 IPDTDTDIPD
+339 DISD
-349 SADDSESEVTVDESE
+349 SADSGNDTESDESAEVTADEAESEA
-364 EIEAE
+364 EA
-369 VPETE
+369 PATE
-374 AVIEAIENAAEVIA
+374 AIVEAIETAAEVIA
-388 EAIADNDTESDEK
+388 EAISEDVPEEK

>member
-1 MSELNIVPDSEQS
+1 MSIPNTPDEQN
-14 LFWYPELK
+14 LFWYPTLK

-46 RLQSMFKWSG
+46 RLQSMFKWEG

-69 LLVDGQCAV
+69 LLTDGQCAV
-78 INTEKGLFAT
+78 INTSKGLFAT

-109 PWLPEGSTAGKQYN
+109 PWLPEQSTAGKQY
-123 IDGDE
+123 IIYGADQ
-128 KNAVLVRNDTYT
+128 NAVLVRNDTYT
-140 VGLMPLLVKY
+140 VGLMPLLLKY

-166 WVRATVA
+166 WARASVA
-173 LSAADDQTRES
+173 MSAADDETKES
-184 AEQWLK
+184 AELWLK
-190 DLRKGKLGVIGEAP
+190 RLRKGELGVIGEAP

-235 LKAGLYND
+235 LKAGLYNE

-288 KLFGTNISVEF
+288 KLFGTEITVEF
-299 NSAWADNEK
+299 NSAWEDNEK

-314 HQIEA
+314 QQIEA
-319 AADQADEDKENDSI
+319 AAEGDEAIAADVESDATASDQNENVIEDDGIEEVEETS
-333 PEADNN
+333 
-339 IPDTDTDIPD
+339 
-349 SADDSESEVTVDESE
+349 SAVETTP
-364 EIEAE
+364 E

-374 AVIEAIENAAEVIA
+374 AVIEAIETAAEVIA
-388 EAIADNDTESDEK
+388 EAIAEGDTPEEK
-401 DGE
+401 EGE